1 MTFMSNTKE
10 NILKN
15 VFVLT
20 IKLNVSNVVLD
31 LTGFHYLKKTQFF
44 LMSLVLFITM
54 KVIQVWIT
62 MRVSKWL
69 FFLDEQFL

>member
-10 NILKN
+10 NIQKN

-31 LTGFHYLKKTQFF
+31 PTGFHYLKKN
-44 LMSLVLFITM
+44 S
-54 KVIQVWIT
+54 
-62 MRVSKWL
+62 SS
-69 FFLDEQFL
+69 

>member
-31 LTGFHYLKKTQFF
+31 LTGFHYLKKNT
-44 LMSLVLFITM
+44 VLPNVFSALHNNEGHTGM
-54 KVIQVWIT
+54 DHHE
-62 MRVSKWL
+62 SK
-69 FFLDEQFL
+69 